1 MTESEEMLYTRI
13 DEVLFYQ
20 WDPIGVSTSAWAR
33 DEYQPYLASLF
44 DLLISNDNATAVA
57 EYLNTVST
65 ETMGLNLGG
74 ERDLEIAE
82 FLLELKEV
90 YLE

>member
-1 MTESEEMLYTRI
+1 MTESEERLYKRI

-20 WDPIGVSTSAWAR
+20 WDPIGISKSAWAR
-33 DEYQPYLASLF
+33 DEYQVYLDVIFNLV
-44 DLLISNDNATAVA
+44 LTNDSVTEVA

-65 ETMGLNLGG
+65 QTMGLNSAGAH
-74 ERDLEIAE
+74 DSEIAE

-90 YLE
+90 YVE

>member
-1 MTESEEMLYTRI
+1 MTESEELLYKRI

-20 WDPIGVSTSAWAR
+20 WDPIGISKSAWAR
-33 DEYQPYLASLF
+33 DEYQVYLDVIF
-44 DLLISNDNATAVA
+44 DLVLNNDTATEVA

-65 ETMGLNLGG
+65 QTMSLNSAA
-74 ERDLEIAE
+74 EHDSEVAE

-90 YLE
+90 YVE